1 MDRLAEETL
10 IALGNLTAFDEFIRA
25 STDPVFGATKALDD
39 YMAAQKV
46 LRRTTD
52 KTSDKAVKALK
63 DQADALSRLA
73 GSLGELGPAWED
85 EFRAIAESMDAPEE
99 LIASIIQQVEDA
111 KDLKVRIAV
120 ELIPFIVRDLIGL
133 VDPASGDIPGI
144 PIPLPPIEIDN
155 LLAHGGPAA
164 AGRPYIVGEQGPE
177 LFIPNQSGTVMPN
190 GGFGGNVNVDVT
202 LEVTESVA
210 DAELLARDTVR
221 AIRDELE
228 RIGSEVA

>member
-25 STDPVFGATKALDD
+25 STDPVFGAIKALDD
-39 YMAAQKV
+39 YMAAEKV

-73 GSLGELGPAWED
+73 GSLQELGPAWEE
-85 EFRAIAESMDAPEE
+85 EFRLIAESMMAPEE
-99 LIASIIQQVEDA
+99 LIESIIQQIQDA
-111 KDLKVRIAV
+111 KDLKASIAIQ
-120 ELIPFIVRDLIGL
+120 LIPFIVGDIIGL
-133 VDPASGDIPGI
+133 VDPASGNI
-144 PIPLPPIEIDN
+144 PIPVPIDPRIEDS
-155 LLAHGGPAA
+155 LAHGGPAT